1 MKAEVE
7 IKTERVDDIP
17 LLMWQ
22 QRAMGIPGIID
33 EVIATHGNR
42 QGLSIG
48 WTIAGWITYIL
59 SESDHRLS

>member
-33 EVIATHGNR
+33 EVIAALG
-42 QGLSIG
+42 
-48 WTIAGWITYIL
+48 IAK
-59 SESDHRLS
+59 D